1 MSYQA
6 LYRVYRPQRFED
18 IVGQE
23 TITKTLK
30 HAIAEHKTS
39 HAYLFTG
46 PRGTGKTSAA
56 KILSKAINCPN
67 NADGEPCDVCDVCQ
81 QIKAGSLND
90 VIEIDAASNNGVEE
104 IRDIREKANYAPTQA
119 DYKVY
124 IIDEVHMLSQG
135 AFNALL
141 KTLEEPPKN
150 VIFILAT
157 TEPHKIPL
165 TIISRTQRFDFKR
178 ISEADIINRMTSIL
192 EEEDVVYEP
201 EVLDIIAQSAGGGMR
216 DALSVL
222 DQTISFALDK
232 VTVEDAMQVTGAL
245 TQDLLH
251 DYLVAVK
258 DQSTQAGLAILQ
270 DILEDGKDPGRFVE
284 DIILFSRDILVYK
297 QKPHDRYLL
306 KRAQLTEDFEQ
317 LADLIEE
324 DFLYAV
330 IKIFNETQHELR
342 MSNHAPVYLEVATVR
357 LTQLHTAQSKEEL
370 PSEPHTGQGT
380 EIIKSLQT
388 QVNDLED
395 KIQSLL
401 SQKKA
406 AKQPVQSTVSQGQS
420 PTPKKSRGGL
430 TFTPN
435 KNQIFTVLEGATKQD
450 LDTIRDLWPDLL
462 NALSTSSRAVTRA
475 SKPVA
480 ASSKGA
486 VISFQYD
493 ILCQKATED
502 QNLQNEIQS
511 FLEKVSG
518 QMLQLVYVT
527 EAQWPKIRQE
537 FIDQM
542 KQEPVEKQNNYEIVE
557 EDQKEQNKQESKE
570 NQVVSQAYELFGEEI
585 VTIKDE

>member
-30 HAIAEHKTS
+30 HAVAEHKTS

-56 KILSKAINCPN
+56 KILSKAVNCPDN
-67 NADGEPCDVCDVCQ
+67 VEGEPCEVCDICR
-81 QIKAGSLND
+81 QIRAGSLND

-178 ISEADIINRMTSIL
+178 ISDSDIINRMAAIL
-192 EEEDVVYEP
+192 EEEDAAYEP
-201 EVLDIIAQSAGGGMR
+201 EVLDIIAQNAGGGMR
-216 DALSVL
+216 DALSIL

-251 DYLVAVK
+251 DYLRAVK

-284 DIILFSRDILVYK
+284 DVILFSRDILVYK
-297 QKPHDRYLL
+297 QKPGDRHLL

-317 LADLIEE
+317 LADAIEE
-324 DFLYAV
+324 DLLYAV

-357 LTQLHTAQSKEEL
+357 LTQLQTAQTAESAREADSG
-370 PSEPHTGQGT
+370 P
-380 EIIKSLQT
+380 EIETIKALQA
-388 QVNDLED
+388 QVNDLKEQ
-395 KIQSLL
+395 IQSL
-401 SQKKA
+401 SQA
-406 AKQPVQSTVSQGQS
+406 APATQPVQAGSGRVQG
-420 PTPKKSRGGL
+420 PAAKKSRGGI

-435 KNQIFTVLEGATKQD
+435 KNQIFTVLEQATKQD

-480 ASSKGA
+480 ASPAGA

-502 QNLQNEIQS
+502 QELQNEIQH

-527 EAQWPKIRQE
+527 EAHWPKIRQE

-542 KQEPVEKQNNYEIVE
+542 KQEPAEKQKNSELVK
-557 EDQKEQNKQESKE
+557 EDQKEQYEQENEE

>member
-30 HAIAEHKTS
+30 HAVAEHKTS

-56 KILSKAINCPN
+56 KILSKAVNCPDN
-67 NADGEPCDVCDVCQ
+67 VEGEPCEVCDICR
-81 QIKAGSLND
+81 QIRAGSLND

-178 ISEADIINRMTSIL
+178 ISDSDIINRMAAIL
-192 EEEDVVYEP
+192 EEEDAAYEP
-201 EVLDIIAQSAGGGMR
+201 EVLDIIAQNAGGGMR
-216 DALSVL
+216 DALSIL

-251 DYLVAVK
+251 DYLRAVK

-284 DIILFSRDILVYK
+284 DVILFSRDILVYK
-297 QKPHDRYLL
+297 QKPGDRHLL

-317 LADLIEE
+317 LAEAIEE
-324 DFLYAV
+324 DLLYAV

-357 LTQLHTAQSKEEL
+357 LTQLQTAQTAESAREADSG
-370 PSEPHTGQGT
+370 P
-380 EIIKSLQT
+380 EIETIKALQA
-388 QVNDLED
+388 QVNDLKEQ
-395 KIQSLL
+395 IQSL
-401 SQKKA
+401 SQA
-406 AKQPVQSTVSQGQS
+406 APATQPVQAGSGRVQG
-420 PTPKKSRGGL
+420 PAAKKSRGGI

-435 KNQIFTVLEGATKQD
+435 KNQIFTVLEQATKQD

-480 ASSKGA
+480 ASPAGA

-502 QNLQNEIQS
+502 QELQNEIQH

-542 KQEPVEKQNNYEIVE
+542 KQEPAEKQKNSELVK
-557 EDQKEQNKQESKE
+557 EDQKEQYEQENEE

>member
-30 HAIAEHKTS
+30 HAVAEHKTS

-56 KILSKAINCPN
+56 KILSKAVNCPDN
-67 NADGEPCDVCDVCQ
+67 VEGEPCEVCDICR

-178 ISEADIINRMTSIL
+178 ISDSDIINRMAAIL
-192 EEEDVVYEP
+192 EEEKVAYEP
-201 EVLDIIAQSAGGGMR
+201 EVLDIIAQNAGGGMR
-216 DALSVL
+216 DALSIL
-222 DQTISFALDK
+222 DQIISFALDK

-251 DYLVAVK
+251 DYLMAVK

-284 DIILFSRDILVYK
+284 DVILFSRDILVYK
-297 QKPHDRYLL
+297 QKPDDHNLL

-317 LADLIEE
+317 LSGSIEE
-324 DFLYAV
+324 NLLYAV

-342 MSNHAPVYLEVATVR
+342 LSNHAPVYLEVATVR
-357 LTQLHTAQSKEEL
+357 LTQLQTAQTAESAGEEL
-370 PSEPHTGQGT
+370 GNRGMET
-380 EIIKSLQT
+380 IKALQD
-388 QVNDLED
+388 QVDNLKDQ
-395 KIQSLL
+395 IQNL
-401 SQKKA
+401 SQA
-406 AKQPVQSTVSQGQS
+406 APAKLPVQTGTSRAQS
-420 PTPKKSRGGL
+420 PAPKKNRGGI

-435 KNQIFTVLEGATKQD
+435 KNQIFTVLEQATKRD

-480 ASSKGA
+480 ASPTGA

-502 QNLQNEIQS
+502 QNLQNEIQN

-527 EAQWPKIRQE
+527 EPQWPKIRQE

-542 KQEPVEKQNNYEIVE
+542 KQEPVEKQNNSELVKE
-557 EDQKEQNKQESKE
+557 EQREQHEQENEE

>member
-30 HAIAEHKTS
+30 HAVAEHKTS

-56 KILSKAINCPN
+56 KILSKAVNCPDN
-67 NADGEPCDVCDVCQ
+67 VEGEPCEVCDICR

-178 ISEADIINRMTSIL
+178 ISDSDIINRMAAIL
-192 EEEDVVYEP
+192 EEEKVAYEP
-201 EVLDIIAQSAGGGMR
+201 EVLDIIAQNAGGGMR
-216 DALSVL
+216 DALSIL
-222 DQTISFALDK
+222 DQIISFALDK

-251 DYLVAVK
+251 DYLMAVK

-284 DIILFSRDILVYK
+284 DVILFSRDILVYK
-297 QKPHDRYLL
+297 QKPDDHNLL

-317 LADLIEE
+317 LSGSIEE
-324 DFLYAV
+324 NLLYAV

-342 MSNHAPVYLEVATVR
+342 LSNHAPVYLEVATVR
-357 LTQLHTAQSKEEL
+357 LTQLQTAQTAESAGEEL
-370 PSEPHTGQGT
+370 GNRGMET
-380 EIIKSLQT
+380 IKALQD
-388 QVNDLED
+388 QVDNLKDQ
-395 KIQSLL
+395 IQNL
-401 SQKKA
+401 SQA
-406 AKQPVQSTVSQGQS
+406 APAKLPVQTGTSRAQS
-420 PTPKKSRGGL
+420 PAPKKNRGGI

-435 KNQIFTVLEGATKQD
+435 KNQIFTVLEQATKRD

-480 ASSKGA
+480 ASPTGA

-502 QNLQNEIQS
+502 QNLQNEIQN
-511 FLEKVSG
+511 FLEKVTG

-527 EAQWPKIRQE
+527 EPQWPKIRQE

-542 KQEPVEKQNNYEIVE
+542 KQEPVEKQNNSELVKE
-557 EDQKEQNKQESKE
+557 EQREQHEQENEE

>member
-30 HAIAEHKTS
+30 HAVAEHKTS

-56 KILSKAINCPN
+56 KILSKAVNCPDN
-67 NADGEPCDVCDVCQ
+67 VEGEPCEVCDICR

-178 ISEADIINRMTSIL
+178 ISDSDIINRMAAIL
-192 EEEDVVYEP
+192 EEEKVAYEP
-201 EVLDIIAQSAGGGMR
+201 EVLDIIAQNAGGGMR
-216 DALSVL
+216 DALSIL

-251 DYLVAVK
+251 DYLMAVK
-258 DQSTQAGLAILQ
+258 DQSTQTGLAILQ

-284 DIILFSRDILVYK
+284 DVILFSRDILVYK
-297 QKPHDRYLL
+297 QKPDDHNLL

-317 LADLIEE
+317 LSGSIEE
-324 DFLYAV
+324 NLLYAV

-342 MSNHAPVYLEVATVR
+342 LSNHAPVYLEVATVR
-357 LTQLHTAQSKEEL
+357 LTQLQTAQTAESAGEEL
-370 PSEPHTGQGT
+370 GNRGMET
-380 EIIKSLQT
+380 IKALQD
-388 QVNDLED
+388 QVDNLKDQ
-395 KIQSLL
+395 IQNL
-401 SQKKA
+401 SQA
-406 AKQPVQSTVSQGQS
+406 APAKLPVQTGTSRAQS
-420 PTPKKSRGGL
+420 PAPKKNRGVI

-435 KNQIFTVLEGATKQD
+435 KNQIFTVLEQATKRD

-480 ASSKGA
+480 ASPTGA

-502 QNLQNEIQS
+502 QNLQNEIQN

-527 EAQWPKIRQE
+527 EPQWPKIRQE

-542 KQEPVEKQNNYEIVE
+542 KQEPVEKQNNSELVKE
-557 EDQKEQNKQESKE
+557 EQREQHEQENEE

>member
-1 MSYQA
+1 
-6 LYRVYRPQRFED
+6 
-18 IVGQE
+18 
-23 TITKTLK
+23 
-30 HAIAEHKTS
+30 
-39 HAYLFTG
+39 
-46 PRGTGKTSAA
+46 
-56 KILSKAINCPN
+56 
-67 NADGEPCDVCDVCQ
+67 
-81 QIKAGSLND
+81 
-90 VIEIDAASNNGVEE
+90 
-104 IRDIREKANYAPTQA
+104 
-119 DYKVY
+119 
-124 IIDEVHMLSQG
+124 MLSQG

-178 ISEADIINRMTSIL
+178 ISDSDIINRMAAIL
-192 EEEDVVYEP
+192 EEEKVAYEP
-201 EVLDIIAQSAGGGMR
+201 EVLDIIAQNAGGGMR
-216 DALSVL
+216 DALSIL
-222 DQTISFALDK
+222 DQIISFALDK

-251 DYLVAVK
+251 DYLMAVK

-284 DIILFSRDILVYK
+284 DVILFSRDILVYK
-297 QKPHDRYLL
+297 QKPDDHNLL

-317 LADLIEE
+317 LSGSIEE
-324 DFLYAV
+324 NLLYAV

-342 MSNHAPVYLEVATVR
+342 LSNHAPVYLEVATVR
-357 LTQLHTAQSKEEL
+357 LTQLQTAQTAESAGEEL
-370 PSEPHTGQGT
+370 GNRGMET
-380 EIIKSLQT
+380 IKALQD
-388 QVNDLED
+388 QVDNLKDQ
-395 KIQSLL
+395 IQNL
-401 SQKKA
+401 SQA
-406 AKQPVQSTVSQGQS
+406 APAKLPVQTGTSRAQS
-420 PTPKKSRGGL
+420 PAPKKNRGGI

-435 KNQIFTVLEGATKQD
+435 KNQIFTVLEQATKRD

-480 ASSKGA
+480 ASPTGA

-502 QNLQNEIQS
+502 QNLQNEIQN

-527 EAQWPKIRQE
+527 EPQWPKIRQE

-542 KQEPVEKQNNYEIVE
+542 KQEPVEKQNNSELVKE
-557 EDQKEQNKQESKE
+557 EQREQHEQENEE

>member
-30 HAIAEHKTS
+30 HAVAEHKTS

-56 KILSKAINCPN
+56 KILSKAVNCPDN
-67 NADGEPCDVCDVCQ
+67 VEGEPCEVCDICR
-81 QIKAGSLND
+81 QIRAGSLND

-178 ISEADIINRMTSIL
+178 ISDSDIINRMAAIL
-192 EEEDVVYEP
+192 EEEDAAYEP
-201 EVLDIIAQSAGGGMR
+201 EVLDIIAQNAGGGMR
-216 DALSVL
+216 DALSIL

-251 DYLVAVK
+251 DYLRAVK

-284 DIILFSRDILVYK
+284 DVILFSRDILVYK
-297 QKPHDRYLL
+297 QKPGDRHLL

-317 LADLIEE
+317 LADAIEE
-324 DFLYAV
+324 DLLYAV

-357 LTQLHTAQSKEEL
+357 LTQLQTAQTAESAREADSG
-370 PSEPHTGQGT
+370 P
-380 EIIKSLQT
+380 EIETIKALQA
-388 QVNDLED
+388 QVNDLKEQ
-395 KIQSLL
+395 IQSL
-401 SQKKA
+401 SQA
-406 AKQPVQSTVSQGQS
+406 APATQPVQAGSGRVQG
-420 PTPKKSRGGL
+420 PAAKKSRGGI

-435 KNQIFTVLEGATKQD
+435 KNQIFTVLEQATKQD

-480 ASSKGA
+480 ASPAGA

-502 QNLQNEIQS
+502 QELQNEIQH

-542 KQEPVEKQNNYEIVE
+542 KQEPAEKQKNSELVK
-557 EDQKEQNKQESKE
+557 EDQKEQYEQENEE

>member
-30 HAIAEHKTS
+30 HAVAEHKTS

-56 KILSKAINCPN
+56 KILAKAINCPN
-67 NADGEPCDVCDVCQ
+67 NMEGEPCEACDICH
-81 QIKAGSLND
+81 QIKSGALND

-178 ISEADIINRMTSIL
+178 ISEVDIINRMASIL
-192 EEEDVVYEP
+192 EEEEVRYEP
-201 EVLDIIAQSAGGGMR
+201 EILDVIAQNAGGGMR
-216 DALSVL
+216 DALSIL
-222 DQTISFALDK
+222 DQTIAFALDK

-245 TQDLLH
+245 TQDFLH

-284 DIILFSRDILVYK
+284 DVILFSRDILVYK
-297 QKPHDRYLL
+297 QKPHDRSLL

-357 LTQLHTAQSKEEL
+357 LTQLQRAQNKEPE
-370 PSEPHTGQGT
+370 SGRDADQKT
-380 EIIKSLQT
+380 EIIKALQA

-395 KIQSLL
+395 KIQSL
-401 SQKKA
+401 SQEKD
-406 AKQPVQSTVSQGQS
+406 AKQPAQAAANQVQSPS
-420 PTPKKSRGGL
+420 PKRNRGGL

-435 KNQIFTVLEGATKQD
+435 KSRVFTVLEEATKQD
-450 LDTIRDLWPDLL
+450 LDTIRELWPDLL
-462 NALSTSSRAVTRA
+462 NALSTTSRAVTRA

-502 QNLQNEIQS
+502 QDLQNEIQS

-518 QMLQLVYVT
+518 QMPQLVYLT
-527 EAQWPKIRQE
+527 EAQWPEIRQE

-542 KQEPVEKQNNYEIVE
+542 KQKPVEKKNNYEIVE
-557 EDQKEQNKQESKE
+557 EDQKEQNKQKNEE
-570 NQVVSQAYELFGEEI
+570 NQVISQAYELFGEEI

>member
-30 HAIAEHKTS
+30 HAVAEHKTS

-56 KILSKAINCPN
+56 KILSKAVNCPDN
-67 NADGEPCDVCDVCQ
+67 VEGEPCEVCDICR

-141 KTLEEPPKN
+141 KTLEDPPKN

-178 ISEADIINRMTSIL
+178 ISDSDIINRMAAIL
-192 EEEDVVYEP
+192 EEEKVAYEP
-201 EVLDIIAQSAGGGMR
+201 EVLDIIAQNAGGGMR
-216 DALSVL
+216 DALSIL

-251 DYLVAVK
+251 DYLMAVK

-284 DIILFSRDILVYK
+284 DVILFSRDILVYK
-297 QKPHDRYLL
+297 QKPDDHNLL

-317 LADLIEE
+317 LSGSIEE
-324 DFLYAV
+324 NLLYAV

-342 MSNHAPVYLEVATVR
+342 LSNHAPVYLEVATVR
-357 LTQLHTAQSKEEL
+357 LTQLQTAQTAESAGEEL
-370 PSEPHTGQGT
+370 GNRGMET
-380 EIIKSLQT
+380 IKALQD
-388 QVNDLED
+388 QVDNLKDQ
-395 KIQSLL
+395 IQNL
-401 SQKKA
+401 SQA
-406 AKQPVQSTVSQGQS
+406 APAKLPVQTGTSRAQS
-420 PTPKKSRGGL
+420 PAPKKNRGGI

-435 KNQIFTVLEGATKQD
+435 KNQIFTVLEQATKRD

-480 ASSKGA
+480 ASPTGA

-502 QNLQNEIQS
+502 QNLQNEIQN

-527 EAQWPKIRQE
+527 EPQWPKIRQE

-542 KQEPVEKQNNYEIVE
+542 KQEPVEKQNNSELVKE
-557 EDQKEQNKQESKE
+557 EQREQHEQENEE

>member
-30 HAIAEHKTS
+30 HAVAEHKTS

-56 KILSKAINCPN
+56 KILSKAVNCPD
-67 NADGEPCDVCDVCQ
+67 NAEGEPCEVCDICR

-178 ISEADIINRMTSIL
+178 ISDSDIINRMAAIL
-192 EEEDVVYEP
+192 EEEKVAYEP
-201 EVLDIIAQSAGGGMR
+201 EVLDIIAQNAGGGMR
-216 DALSVL
+216 DALSIL

-251 DYLVAVK
+251 DYLMAVK

-284 DIILFSRDILVYK
+284 DVILFSRDILVYK
-297 QKPHDRYLL
+297 QKPDDHNLL

-317 LADLIEE
+317 LSGSIEE
-324 DFLYAV
+324 NLLYAV

-342 MSNHAPVYLEVATVR
+342 LSNHAPVYLEVATVR
-357 LTQLHTAQSKEEL
+357 LTQLQTAQTAESAGEEL
-370 PSEPHTGQGT
+370 GNRGMET
-380 EIIKSLQT
+380 IKALQD
-388 QVNDLED
+388 QFDNLKDQ
-395 KIQSLL
+395 IQNL
-401 SQKKA
+401 SQA
-406 AKQPVQSTVSQGQS
+406 APAKLPVQTGTSRAQS
-420 PTPKKSRGGL
+420 PAPKKNRGGI

-435 KNQIFTVLEGATKQD
+435 KNQIFTVLEQATKRD

-480 ASSKGA
+480 ASPTGA

-502 QNLQNEIQS
+502 QNLQNEIQN
-511 FLEKVSG
+511 FLEKVTG

-527 EAQWPKIRQE
+527 EPQWPKIRQE

-542 KQEPVEKQNNYEIVE
+542 KQEPVEKQNNSELVKE
-557 EDQKEQNKQESKE
+557 EQREQHEQENEE

>member
-30 HAIAEHKTS
+30 HAVAEHKTS

-56 KILSKAINCPN
+56 KILSKAVNCPDN
-67 NADGEPCDVCDVCQ
+67 VEGEPCEVCDICR

-178 ISEADIINRMTSIL
+178 ISDSDIINRMAAIL
-192 EEEDVVYEP
+192 EEEKVAYEP
-201 EVLDIIAQSAGGGMR
+201 EVLDIIAQNAGGGMR
-216 DALSVL
+216 DALSIL

-251 DYLVAVK
+251 DYLMAVK

-284 DIILFSRDILVYK
+284 DVILFSRDILVYK
-297 QKPHDRYLL
+297 QKPDDHNLL

-317 LADLIEE
+317 LSGSIEE
-324 DFLYAV
+324 NLLYAV

-342 MSNHAPVYLEVATVR
+342 LSNHAPVYLEVATVR
-357 LTQLHTAQSKEEL
+357 LTQLQTAQTAESAGEEL
-370 PSEPHTGQGT
+370 GNRGMET
-380 EIIKSLQT
+380 IKALQD
-388 QVNDLED
+388 QVDNLKDQ
-395 KIQSLL
+395 IQNL
-401 SQKKA
+401 SQA
-406 AKQPVQSTVSQGQS
+406 APAKLPVQTGTSRAQS
-420 PTPKKSRGGL
+420 PAPKKNRGGI

-435 KNQIFTVLEGATKQD
+435 KNQIFTVLEQATKRD

-462 NALSTSSRAVTRA
+462 NTLSTSSRAVTRA

-480 ASSKGA
+480 ASPTGA

-502 QNLQNEIQS
+502 QNLQNEIQN

-527 EAQWPKIRQE
+527 EPQWPKIRQE

-542 KQEPVEKQNNYEIVE
+542 KQEPVEKQNNSELVKE
-557 EDQKEQNKQESKE
+557 EQREQHEQENEE

>member
-30 HAIAEHKTS
+30 HAVAEHKTS

-56 KILSKAINCPN
+56 KILSKAVNCPDN
-67 NADGEPCDVCDVCQ
+67 VEGEPCEVCDICR
-81 QIKAGSLND
+81 QIRAGSLND

-178 ISEADIINRMTSIL
+178 ISDSDIINRMAAIL
-192 EEEDVVYEP
+192 EEEDAAYEP
-201 EVLDIIAQSAGGGMR
+201 EVLDIIAQNAGGGMR
-216 DALSVL
+216 DALSIL

-251 DYLVAVK
+251 DYLRAVK

-284 DIILFSRDILVYK
+284 DVILFSRDILVYK
-297 QKPHDRYLL
+297 QKPGDRHLL

-317 LADLIEE
+317 LADAIEE
-324 DFLYAV
+324 DLLYAV

-357 LTQLHTAQSKEEL
+357 LTQLQTAQTAESAREADSG
-370 PSEPHTGQGT
+370 P
-380 EIIKSLQT
+380 EIETIKALQA
-388 QVNDLED
+388 QVNDLKEQ
-395 KIQSLL
+395 IQSL
-401 SQKKA
+401 SQA
-406 AKQPVQSTVSQGQS
+406 APATQPVQAGSGRVQG
-420 PTPKKSRGGL
+420 PAAKKSRGGI

-435 KNQIFTVLEGATKQD
+435 KNQIFTVLEQATKQD

-480 ASSKGA
+480 ASPAGA

-502 QNLQNEIQS
+502 QELQNEIQH

-542 KQEPVEKQNNYEIVE
+542 KQEPAEKQKNSELVK
-557 EDQKEQNKQESKE
+557 EDQKEQYEQENEE
-570 NQVVSQAYELFGEEI
+570 NQVVSHAYELFGEEI

>member
-30 HAIAEHKTS
+30 HAVAEHKTS

-56 KILSKAINCPN
+56 KILSKAVNCPDN
-67 NADGEPCDVCDVCQ
+67 VEGEPCEVCDICR
-81 QIKAGSLND
+81 QIRAGSLND

-178 ISEADIINRMTSIL
+178 ISDSDIINRMAAIL
-192 EEEDVVYEP
+192 EEEDAAYEP
-201 EVLDIIAQSAGGGMR
+201 EVLDIIAQNAGGGMR
-216 DALSVL
+216 DALSIL

-251 DYLVAVK
+251 DYLRAVK

-284 DIILFSRDILVYK
+284 DVILFSRDILVYK
-297 QKPHDRYLL
+297 QKPGDRHLL

-317 LADLIEE
+317 LADAIEE
-324 DFLYAV
+324 DLLYAV

-357 LTQLHTAQSKEEL
+357 LTQLQTAQTAESAREADSG
-370 PSEPHTGQGT
+370 P
-380 EIIKSLQT
+380 EIETIKALQA
-388 QVNDLED
+388 QVNDLKEQ
-395 KIQSLL
+395 IQSL
-401 SQKKA
+401 SQA
-406 AKQPVQSTVSQGQS
+406 APATQPVQAGSGRVQS
-420 PTPKKSRGGL
+420 PAAKKSRGGI

-435 KNQIFTVLEGATKQD
+435 KNQIFTVLEQATKQD

-480 ASSKGA
+480 ASPAGA

-502 QNLQNEIQS
+502 QELQNEIQH

-542 KQEPVEKQNNYEIVE
+542 KQEPAEKQKNSELVK
-557 EDQKEQNKQESKE
+557 EDQKEQYEQENEE

>member
-30 HAIAEHKTS
+30 HAVAEHKTS

-56 KILSKAINCPN
+56 KILSKAVNCPDN
-67 NADGEPCDVCDVCQ
+67 VEGEPCEVCDICR
-81 QIKAGSLND
+81 QIRAGSLND

-178 ISEADIINRMTSIL
+178 ISDSDIINRMAAIL
-192 EEEDVVYEP
+192 EEEDAAYEP
-201 EVLDIIAQSAGGGMR
+201 EVLDIIAQNAGGGMR
-216 DALSVL
+216 DALSIL

-251 DYLVAVK
+251 DYLRAVK

-284 DIILFSRDILVYK
+284 DVILFSRDILVYK
-297 QKPHDRYLL
+297 QKPGDRHLL

-317 LADLIEE
+317 LADAIEE
-324 DFLYAV
+324 DLLYAV

-357 LTQLHTAQSKEEL
+357 LTQLQTAQTAESAREADSG
-370 PSEPHTGQGT
+370 P
-380 EIIKSLQT
+380 EIETIKALQA
-388 QVNDLED
+388 QVNDLKEQ
-395 KIQSLL
+395 IQSL
-401 SQKKA
+401 SQA
-406 AKQPVQSTVSQGQS
+406 APATQPVQAGSGRMQG
-420 PTPKKSRGGL
+420 PAAKKSRGGI

-435 KNQIFTVLEGATKQD
+435 KNQIFTVLEQATKQD

-480 ASSKGA
+480 ASPAGA

-502 QNLQNEIQS
+502 QELQNEIQH

-542 KQEPVEKQNNYEIVE
+542 KQEPAEKQKNSELVK
-557 EDQKEQNKQESKE
+557 EDQKEQYEQENEE